1 MPPRNDRNPTD
12 APTPTPNP
20 EGDRDPAPRDEPAP
34 ASRFISLTTE
44 HGTQIWIQRSAV
56 VSVRAIDM
64 AEYKRIFG
72 KDRTGPL
79 SIVETAAE
87 SWTVVHEAQVL
98 IEALEA

>member
-1 MPPRNDRNPTD
+1 MK
-12 APTPTPNP
+12 
-20 EGDRDPAPRDEPAP
+20 
-34 ASRFISLTTE
+34 LTTE
-44 HGTQIWIQRSAV
+44 HGTQIWIQKSAV

-79 SIVETAAE
+79 SIVETPGE
-87 SWTVVHEAQVL
+87 SWTVVHDAQAL